1 MSVTLTVRPS
11 ALSAVPS
18 IKLILLIVH
27 DSSTTFTLHIL
38 NVTNCLLGSIY
49 DCYSCFY
56 FEVSHI
62 SVFIRCRS
70 TLFFVFNSTSLKSTR
85 AFSVNRVN
93 PIFKCCFFADKV
105 IINDPKSAVYTH
117 SGASCPAPNQ
127 ALVVNLVYSVLQMIV
142 SCLWPYEIIITV
154 LLNLL
159 NLRHHRSDCM
169 HANTVIRLI
178 VLHVP
183 A

>member
-11 ALSAVPS
+11 ALSAVPVPS

-142 SCLWPYEIIITV
+142 SCL
-154 LLNLL
+154 
-159 NLRHHRSDCM
+159 
-169 HANTVIRLI
+169 
-178 VLHVP
+178 
-183 A
+183 

>member
-1 MSVTLTVRPS
+1 MSVTL
-11 ALSAVPS
+11 
-18 IKLILLIVH
+18 KLILLIVH

-70 TLFFVFNSTSLKSTR
+70 TLFLVIIPPCWNLHER
-85 AFSVNRVN
+85 FSVNRVKT
-93 PIFKCCFFADKV
+93 IFKCCFFADKV
-105 IINDPKSAVYTH
+105 IINDPKSAAYTH

-127 ALVVNLVYSVLQMIV
+127 ALEVNLVYSVLLMIV
-142 SCLWPYEIIITV
+142 SCL
-154 LLNLL
+154 
-159 NLRHHRSDCM
+159 
-169 HANTVIRLI
+169 
-178 VLHVP
+178 
-183 A
+183 

>member
-1 MSVTLTVRPS
+1 MSNRAGRDQTQFHIKGTCWLLHECDPDSEISSLSRPCS
-11 ALSAVPS
+11 QNKADPADRAR
-18 IKLILLIVH
+18 LLH
-27 DSSTTFTLHIL
+27 NLHF
-38 NVTNCLLGSIY
+38 GSIY

-70 TLFFVFNSTSLKSTR
+70 TLFLGFNSTSLKSTR

-93 PIFKCCFFADKV
+93 PIFKCCFFFADKV

-127 ALVVNLVYSVLQMIV
+127 ALEVNLVYSVLQMIV
-142 SCLWPYEIIITV
+142 SCL
-154 LLNLL
+154 
-159 NLRHHRSDCM
+159 
-169 HANTVIRLI
+169 
-178 VLHVP
+178 
-183 A
+183 